1 MRSRPPGRDPG
12 IVSAPPP
19 SGYSGTPLPKKL
31 GLRDG
36 MVALFVGLPPDLA
49 SLAGAAAFGAVDTA
63 GDIAL
68 IGDGAKRDYIHLFT
82 TSAAELAAATP
93 LIRAGLKPDGM
104 AWISWPKKASKRPT
118 DITEDRIRDIMLPSG
133 LVDVKVAAVDEVWSG
148 LKLVIR
154 KELRT

>member
-1 MRSRPPGRDPG
+1 MSTPT
-12 IVSAPPP
+12 V
-19 SGYSGTPLPKKL
+19 GYSGTPLAKKL

-36 MVALFVGLPPDLA
+36 MVALFVGLPADLA
-49 SLAGAAAFGAVDTA
+49 WLADAAVFMAVATSR
-63 GDIAL
+63 DIAP
-68 IGDGAKRDYIHLFT
+68 IGDGTKRDFVHLFT
-82 TSAAELAAATP
+82 SSAAELAAATP
-93 LIRAGLKPDGM
+93 PIRAGLKPDGM

-154 KELRT
+154 KELRN

>member
-1 MRSRPPGRDPG
+1 
-12 IVSAPPP
+12 
-19 SGYSGTPLPKKL
+19 
-31 GLRDG
+31 
-36 MVALFVGLPPDLA
+36 MVALFVGLPPELAWLA
-49 SLAGAAAFGAVDTA
+49 SAAGFTVVRSVD
-63 GDIAL
+63 DIGP
-68 IGDGAKRDYIHLFT
+68 IGDGTKRDYIHLFT
-82 TSAAELAAATP
+82 TSAAELEAATP
-93 LIRAGLKPDGM
+93 LIRGGLKADGM